1 MSEITV
7 IAVALHALAAALW
20 VGGMFFAHQVLRPTL
35 GFLEPPQRLTL
46 WNKVFARF
54 FPWVWVA
61 VIVLPV
67 TGYLQIFLDYGGFD
81 AAGRHVEIMHGLG
94 WLMIALF
101 LFLIAVPYRRFK
113 TAVAGENWKEAAG
126 QLAVIRRTVGTNLI
140 LGLLTIAIGASGRFW
155 GWSVF

>member
-1 MSEITV
+1 MPEITTV
-7 IAVALHALAAALW
+7 AVALHALAAALW

-35 GFLEPPQRLTL
+35 GFLEPPQRLAL

-61 VIVLPV
+61 VIVLPL
-67 TGYLQIFLDYGGFD
+67 TGYTQVFLDYGSFD

-113 TAVAGENWKEAAG
+113 TAVAGETWKEAAG
-126 QLAVIRRTVGTNLI
+126 HLAVIRRIVGTNLI

-155 GWSVF
+155 E